1 LAKCISEII
10 NPGDLLLLSGNLG
23 TGKTAF
29 TKALASY
36 LGVDESEVTS
46 PSFTLI
52 NEYREGKIPII
63 HADLYRLGSG
73 VDISDLGIDEYLSE
87 DCLIVV
93 EWAEYMEGDF
103 DDALWIKFKSTLD
116 GNEEQRIIS
125 LEAQWQNWESR
136 LREVETCFRTP
147 LDWLELTKGSL

>member
-1 LAKCISEII
+1 MAKCISEII
-10 NPGDLLLLSGNLG
+10 SPGDLFLLSGNLG

-29 TKALASY
+29 TKALAFN

-63 HADLYRLGSG
+63 HADLYRLGPG
-73 VDISDLGIDEYLSE
+73 VDISELGIDEYLSE
-87 DCLIVV
+87 DCLVLV

-103 DDALWIKFKSTLD
+103 DDALWIRFEWIDDDK
-116 GNEEQRIIS
+116 RRIS
-125 LEAQWQNWESR
+125 LEAQGPKWEPR
-136 LREVETCFRTP
+136 LKEVENCFLAPTN
-147 LDWLELTKGSL
+147 